1 MKSSS
6 SSSVWITDEVNM
18 KFEGEAW
25 SLEGSM
31 TKGCGDVEIG
41 THPTPR
47 IN

>member
-41 THPTPR
+41 SHPTPR

>member
-18 KFEGEAW
+18 KLGEAW

-31 TKGCGDVEIG
+31 TKGCGDLEMG
-41 THPTPR
+41 SHPTPK